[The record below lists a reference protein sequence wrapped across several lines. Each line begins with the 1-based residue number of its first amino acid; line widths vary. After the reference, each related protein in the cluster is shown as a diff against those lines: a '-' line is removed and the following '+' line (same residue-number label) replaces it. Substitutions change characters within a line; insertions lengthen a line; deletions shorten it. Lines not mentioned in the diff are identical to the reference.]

1 VKVSAMYV
9 GRSTMYNN
17 DNFRT
22 YTMLLKLQSLK
33 VLNKYADIFSKRV
46 FLCDFMYCVLLEIHL
61 RLIWIW
67 QQGSGHQTFYSYIKW
82 I

>member
-1 VKVSAMYV
+1 
-9 GRSTMYNN
+9 MYNN

-61 RLIWIW
+61 RLI
-67 QQGSGHQTFYSYIKW
+67 
-82 I
+82 